1 MKEITWVDNSNGHIH
16 NVLPDESTYGPRD
29 GIKLGSSRDWLF
41 ELWLT
46 RNLIVNRHRY
56 RYFLHCS
63 STHWNNRGRDV
74 YLLEHNNGELH
85 HPITLE
91 KVTPDSLRVM
101 NRLKLE
107 TAIKKICQP
116 LIGYHLRSGLYEY
129 FFVPVDPKD
138 VISSADLGYP
148 NSAFAILKIDNLTVY
163 PSEEPASEVLDHLN
177 GRLSW
182 PLASGVDSI
191 LGDWGHRCKSS
202 TFFAPTCDSV
212 REPLPIITQFF
223 NFPRIRLPEHN
234 AICPLDGY
242 ITTIA
247 AEHRSPGWT
256 WSARVGR
263 HFEFQICPH
272 CVRVI
277 SDKLISMS

>member
-1 MKEITWVDNSNGHIH
+1 MKEITWIDNSNGQMN
-16 NVLPDESTYGPRD
+16 NVLPDETTYAPRD
-29 GIKLGSSRDWLF
+29 GMKLGSSQDCLF

-46 RNLIVNRHRY
+46 HNLIVHRNRY
-56 RYFLHCS
+56 SSFLQCS
-63 STHWNNRGRDV
+63 STHWNKRGQEI
-74 YLLEHNNGELH
+74 YLLEHNGGDLH

-91 KVTPDSLRVM
+91 KVTPDSTRVM
-101 NRLKLE
+101 NRLKIE

-129 FFVPVDPKD
+129 FYVPVNEHERVEASDMGYPDSPLATLTIDKTIIYPTQD
-138 VISSADLGYP
+138 SPSNDLG
-148 NSAFAILKIDNLTVY
+148 L
-163 PSEEPASEVLDHLN
+163 LN
-177 GRLSW
+177 ERLRW
-182 PLASGVDSI
+182 PLTSGVDSV
-191 LGDWGHRCKSS
+191 LDDWGQRCSSS
-202 TFFAPTCDSV
+202 TLFVPTCDSV

-256 WSARVGR
+256 WNALMGR
-263 HFEFQICPH
+263 HYKFRLCPH
-272 CVRVI
+272 CLRVI
-277 SDKLISMS
+277 DDTLIAMS